1 MLPEISVLLLFIP
14 YTKSGSG
21 YETVSIFFLCSYC
34 TYIITV
40 IPSDISLVFYIFL
53 VQHVEKEKTIPTCM
67 LQFFMILGSV
77 CRLERYRNEYTTN
90 GAVNNRYS

>member
-21 YETVSIFFLCSYC
+21 NEKVRIFFLCSYC

-53 VQHVEKEKTIPTCM
+53 VQQVKKEKDTIM
-67 LQFFMILGSV
+67 LKTFPSKKYVLHIQRTKS
-77 CRLERYRNEYTTN
+77 LETIICEKNIFQ
-90 GAVNNRYS
+90 